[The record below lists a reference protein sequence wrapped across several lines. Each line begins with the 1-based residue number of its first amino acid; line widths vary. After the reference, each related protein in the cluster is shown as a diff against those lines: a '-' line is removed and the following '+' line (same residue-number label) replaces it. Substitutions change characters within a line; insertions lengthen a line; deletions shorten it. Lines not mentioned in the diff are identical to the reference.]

1 MKRFVVVTAVLSC
14 FVSTLACGDD
24 DTWHNIYHSLKRFFV
39 GEDRKTQTVE
49 HPKRSVRASHHA
61 HKPVAKASPTPMVL
75 PSQNPEGSPGST
87 TESSAREAQSSQEGA
102 VGNQASGHDQSSS
115 PVTRPSPVVMPTP
128 ASQRKAAT
136 QPTPV
141 AQPAPTAEPKPVE
154 QPTPATPQ
162 EKPVPTPVPTPEQA
176 APDIKASTGSRA
188 GTENNV
194 ASLRPQALQEFSE
207 QPAQVQQLIRSAL
220 ALTHQ
225 QLSYRYGSADPSSG
239 GMDCSGFIYY
249 VLKNAGYDA
258 VPRDSSEQYA
268 WARKNSEFH
277 AVLSRSIKT
286 FELDDLKPGDLMFWS
301 GTYKTERE
309 IPITHVMIY
318 LGKEKKSG
326 KPVMVGASEGRSYNG
341 VRRFGVSVFDF
352 KMPSGRANDNNPDL
366 VAKFEGYASIPG
378 LREPALSANPSK
390 TQLNLEE
397 ATPAPKKHKK
407 SYKAEAQE

>member
-1 MKRFVVVTAVLSC
+1 V
-14 FVSTLACGDD
+14 
-24 DTWHNIYHSLKRFFV
+24 
-39 GEDRKTQTVE
+39 
-49 HPKRSVRASHHA
+49 
-61 HKPVAKASPTPMVL
+61 
-75 PSQNPEGSPGST
+75 
-87 TESSAREAQSSQEGA
+87 
-102 VGNQASGHDQSSS
+102 
-115 PVTRPSPVVMPTP
+115 
-128 ASQRKAAT
+128 

-141 AQPAPTAEPKPVE
+141 A

-176 APDIKASTGSRA
+176 APDVKESTGSRA
-188 GTENNV
+188 GTENDV

-207 QPAQVQQLIRSAL
+207 QPPPVQQLIRNAL
-220 ALTHQ
+220 TLTHQ

-268 WARKNSEFH
+268 WARKNGEFH

-309 IPITHVMIY
+309 FPITHVMIY

-326 KPVMVGASEGRSYNG
+326 KPVMVGASEGRSYDG

-352 KMPSGRANDNNPDL
+352 KMPSGRANDSDPDL
-366 VAKFEGYASIPG
+366 IPKFEGYASIPG
-378 LREPALSANPSK
+378 LREPALSANTSK
-390 TQLNLEE
+390 TQLDLQE

-407 SYKAEAQE
+407 SHKAEE